1 MERPAKRQRI
11 SLGLLGTD
19 DEDEDEL
26 DCEPNEL
33 NQRRDP
39 AYQLEQARSRASNK
53 LKSRF
58 EDIFAKYEK
67 DFTGVGDE
75 INLGTGEVIVNNG
88 HLQSIVGVQNFGDGD
103 GDEDEDFSR
112 NERPGHGTSNWNSGI
127 GSSAALASRNPL
139 MLTDSNPDWPRP
151 AAGMAGP
158 MRLSSMMFPAH
169 KSFMPPDRSFD
180 SWESGHTK
188 GIDPAWQAPELP
200 RPSFLSPR
208 FGAQAQQ
215 CRLGTGQITKKVSRR
230 SLLEPRGQ
238 DGDEEDVLGVPDNVL
253 GKKAS
258 PLIKDKFPA
267 VGSSPNNDSSL
278 HEMIQ
283 DVIENIAGTSPLV
296 EKPRKGSSG
305 TRAPEKTR
313 MKAVWPDADSKARQD
328 RYQTSKNWRQ
338 MTGQAGA
345 VFSSRGDT
353 AGLSDNKGRGCQ
365 VMVASPA
372 EAVQMHKTRKPKT
385 LPEQHTAVTLG
396 ERDISGMDE
405 DSFLDI
411 TGITPVKPAGQILY
425 VEIKA
430 RKLGQNDGFARYYL
444 ENDEVQ
450 TVDRGSSGV
459 EISDQRPQQSSLCT
473 PLDIEENA
481 ADPQHEKCVAES
493 ATNGIGPETK
503 KPRSDDGAFGRT
515 KSNPASAFSH
525 GEVLGTRKNR
535 KQKYA
540 AAPAG
545 NDGPTHQQS
554 RPTVLQQHAKERFER
569 NVVDPSYAFSDD
581 ENLLPRRKKSNR
593 RNPEPV
599 SRANLVAQD
608 TSKVGTESNT
618 GAFQQTNVALH
629 APNQQRRNRAG
640 RTSSKLIVERDTV
653 MDEMKVSKPSQVQT
667 PEHKASSFDDPQVI
681 PSSASY
687 RRARSNRSHEAA
699 VEQLRPQATGK
710 TDARTLEGRCQ
721 WKSGDRLLGP
731 LGLGHSPA
739 SALVSIS
746 VDAEV
751 DAASSE
757 PPKAAESAQVP
768 PSTPQPKSKSRPEK
782 TASSKPG
789 LISLLS
795 DDEDEED
802 EISFNLA
809 DFTPSGH
816 HRILALRPRH
826 YQTATASTTKKRRGG
841 SLLFC
846 PASTSKVNRHSTP
859 GSDGKGRKKRRRSTN
874 SLARSMIKVRR
885 ESSRAPSPAGS
896 VVQTPGGTKRRC
908 GEDGFRCE
916 RDFCFVCI
924 SV

>member
-11 SLGLLGTD
+11 SLGSLGTD

-75 INLGTGEVIVNNG
+75 INLSTGEVVVNNG
-88 HLQSIVGVQNFGDGD
+88 HLQSIVGAQEFGDGDSD
-103 GDEDEDFSR
+103 GDEDENFSR
-112 NERPGHGTSNWNSGI
+112 TERPGHGTSNWDSGTR
-127 GSSAALASRNPL
+127 SSDALASRNPL
-139 MLTDSNPDWPRP
+139 ILVDSSLDWPRP
-151 AAGMAGP
+151 VAGMAGP
-158 MRLSSMMFPAH
+158 MVLSSMMFPAH
-169 KSFMPPDRSFD
+169 ESFMPPDRSFD

-200 RPSFLSPR
+200 RPAFLSPH

-215 CRLGTGQITKKVSRR
+215 YRRGTGQITKKVARR
-230 SLLEPRGQ
+230 SLLDSRGQ
-238 DGDEEDVLGVPDNVL
+238 DGDDEDVLGVPGNVL
-253 GKKAS
+253 GKKES
-258 PLIKDKFPA
+258 PLIKNKFPA

-283 DVIENIAGTSPLV
+283 DVIENIADTSPLV
-296 EKPRKGSSG
+296 EKPRKGSSV
-305 TRAPEKTR
+305 TKAPEKTR
-313 MKAVWPDADSKARQD
+313 MKPIWPDADRKGRQD
-328 RYQTSKNWRQ
+328 RYQTSKNRRQ
-338 MTGQAGA
+338 TKLKADGISSSGDSA
-345 VFSSRGDT
+345 V
-353 AGLSDNKGRGCQ
+353 LSDNKGRGYQ
-365 VMVASPA
+365 VMVASPVK
-372 EAVQMHKTRKPKT
+372 AVQVHKTRKSRT
-385 LPEQHTAVTLG
+385 LSEQHPAVTLD
-396 ERDISGMDE
+396 EPDISGTDE

-411 TGITPVKPAGQILY
+411 TGNTPVKPAGQTLY

-430 RKLGQNDGFARYYL
+430 RKLSQNDGGFARYYL
-444 ENDEVQ
+444 ENDEVE
-450 TVDRGSSGV
+450 TVDRDFSGV

-473 PLDIEENA
+473 PLDTEENA
-481 ADPQHEKCVAES
+481 ADPQDEKHVAES
-493 ATNGIGPETK
+493 ATNGIDPEIK
-503 KPRSDDGAFGRT
+503 EPSDDGAFGRT
-515 KSNPASAFSH
+515 KPNPASAFSQ
-525 GEVLGTRKNR
+525 GENPTTRKTR

-545 NDGPTHQQS
+545 IDGSAHQES

-581 ENLLPRRKKSNR
+581 ENLLPRREKSNR
-593 RNPEPV
+593 LNSEPV
-599 SRANLVAQD
+599 SRANRVAQD
-608 TSKVGTESNT
+608 TSKVDTESNT
-618 GAFQQTNVALH
+618 GAFQQTNLALH
-629 APNQQRRNRAG
+629 APNQERRNRAV
-640 RTSSKLIVERDTV
+640 RTSPKSIVERDTA
-653 MDEMKVSKPSQVQT
+653 MDEIEVFKPSQVQT
-667 PEHKASSFDDPQVI
+667 PEYMASFDDSQAM

-687 RRARSNRSHEAA
+687 RRTRSNRSDEAA
-699 VEQLRPQATGK
+699 VEQLRPQATEK
-710 TDARTLEGRCQ
+710 TDARTLKGRCQ
-721 WKSGDRLLGP
+721 RKSGDGILGP
-731 LGLGHSPA
+731 LGLGHQPA
-739 SALVSIS
+739 SAVASVS

-751 DAASSE
+751 DATSSE
-757 PPKAAESAQVP
+757 PPKAAESAQLP

-782 TASSKPG
+782 TASCKSG

-795 DDEDEED
+795 DDEDDQD

-816 HRILALRPRH
+816 HRIVALRPHH

-841 SLLFC
+841 SLLFG
-846 PASTSKVNRHSTP
+846 PASTSKANRHSTP
-859 GSDGKGRKKRRRSTN
+859 GSDSKGRKNRRRSTN
-874 SLARSMIKVRR
+874 SLARSVIKVRR
-885 ESSRAPSPAGS
+885 ESPRAPSPAGS

-924 SV
+924 SI